1 MSERVSASEIY
12 SHDGIRDSLTH
23 LAAPPYFYENLRR
36 EIASSTRNG
45 QPLSVIKFIIQ
56 SDGSSYEDSILD
68 FASLLSKSF
77 REEDLIA
84 RMGKYEFTLLIQ
96 GTEEIASRL
105 SQRFISSWSLGGN
118 VNVTPSYAFVT
129 KSAGETGLQMLDRLD
144 LCTLLTPTF

>member
-56 SDGSSYEDSILD
+56 SDGSSYEDSVLD
-68 FASLLSKSF
+68 FANLLSKSF

-84 RMGKYEFTLLIQ
+84 RMGKYEFALLIQ

-105 SQRFISSWSLGGN
+105 IMRLLSDCKGLSEQDSNIGFALVSWNRDENSLGLL
-118 VNVTPSYAFVT
+118 S
-129 KSAGETGLQMLDRLD
+129 RLD
-144 LCTLLTPTF
+144 ERELCFV